1 MNHHFKPNAATMAIC
16 IAFSA
21 AASNALAQE
30 PYPALPPSLSTSVT
44 PNVLLFIDNSG
55 SMELRPDGSGS
66 TGPNDPTN
74 RMMIA
79 KSVAKQVIDDNTKCD
94 PVLGVVPGPCLRFGL
109 FTFDTASS
117 STSGRLVRPIADMN
131 ATNRTTL
138 KTEIDALY
146 PLTNSPLGETMVE
159 ITRYFE
165 GKTSLYS
172 KLSPATATYTSPI
185 QYRCQKNFVVVLTDG
200 DGTADEE
207 LPGTGAVG
215 VQLPLPYT
223 ARKSNGDAVAK
234 NFSVCTASNA
244 LADDGQ
250 NVTCPTKLEGD
261 TNNRVFRAAG
271 LNQPAGIRDVAKY
284 GQVADLRVGGNDLD
298 GKSFDDPKYAR
309 QNLATYTVAFG
320 TVDNKELPAAATA
333 GGGKYFKAAD
343 QAALISSLANAIADI
358 RASTSNA
365 GGFATL
371 SEYTAAGNKIF
382 QPVFN
387 PNGWYGEL
395 RCYELLSTG
404 IGSACTPSAK
414 EVIPAEAS
422 RKIFSAKVVGTTTT
436 PFTFD
441 HSTGWAAMTD
451 AQKIALAITP
461 EQLTATVP
469 EVPGPPVVPAHAPTA
484 AEIDA
489 RKATALAAAN
499 DQKNTIKFVRGVE
512 GITGFRT
519 RPLVNS
525 VKTFMGDIVDGQPV
539 VVSAPGGFTNATD
552 YATFK
557 TNNSSR
563 GMVLVGAN
571 AGMLHAFS
579 ISNMTELA
587 AYVPS
592 AVYPRLRAL
601 TAADYGTSGGTAH
614 TYHVNGSIGRPMDF
628 KTSAAGPWKT
638 MVVGGLG
645 QGGQGHYALDVTN
658 AASFDAATSLVKWEW
673 TDASDN
679 SIGYS
684 MGTPIMSTVR
694 KSATESVPAV
704 IFSNGYLNS
713 HDDTVSGGQ
722 KTTGNTSALFIVNA
736 DTGVLIKK
744 LELPTTGTY
753 KSEGLS
759 SPWGVDV
766 AQDGILDYVYAGDV
780 NGQLWRFDLTAD
792 TAADFKVSTNS
803 SNVPVPLFKAPA
815 GQPITMRPATL
826 GVKNVGNMV
835 LFGTGQLLTDADR
848 TTTTTQAFYGI
859 LDKMQSNIET
869 ISIANNASD
878 LVQQSVLE
886 EYTMSGG
893 SNKQGTFRKV
903 SANEIDVTD
912 VTSNT
917 KKGWYMNLPTSSE
930 RLVATPRIYANVI
943 QFPTGV
949 PISADQCTAGGTGWI
964 MALNP
969 LTGSIVSKGNAKP
982 SANKDYSY
990 FDMNGDK
997 RSTTA
1002 DKVAFTVINGGPA
1015 YASGVKDSDGIPTE
1029 LSFVATGEGLT
1040 NFPSLGSEDPYA
1052 GSGGFVA
1059 MLEAN
1064 AQGVGAGQAG
1074 IGGGRRGETIQR
1086 RQLKGGGI
1094 LSSGS
1099 FGSDGSSETETN
1111 PEPTD
1116 GVRIE
1121 ASTWRELKN

>member
-1 MNHHFKPNAATMAIC
+1 MNHHFKPNALTMAIC

-21 AASNALAQE
+21 AANNALAQE

-55 SMELRPDGSGS
+55 SMILRPNGTFSAS
-66 TGPNDPTN
+66 RTDPTN

-79 KSVAKQVIDDNTKCD
+79 KSVAKQLVDDNTKCD

-109 FTFDTASS
+109 FSFDPVQF

-131 ATNRTTL
+131 AANRTAL
-138 KTEIDALY
+138 KTSIDSLGPDTNT
-146 PLTNSPLGETMVE
+146 PLAETMVE

-172 KLSPATATYTSPI
+172 KLAPATATYTSPI

-200 DGTADEE
+200 DAVADET
-207 LPGTGAVG
+207 LPGTGTVG

-250 NVTCPTKLEGD
+250 NVTCPIKLEGD

-320 TVDNKELPAAATA
+320 TVTNKELPAAATA

-343 QAALISSLANAIADI
+343 QTALISSLANAIADI

-365 GGFATL
+365 GGFATQ
-371 SEYTAAGNKIF
+371 SEYTAAGNKLF

-404 IGSACTPSAK
+404 LGPSCTPSAK

-759 SPWGVDV
+759 APWGVDV

-780 NGQLWRFDLTAD
+780 NGNLWRFDLTSD

-835 LFGTGQLLTDADR
+835 LFGTGQLLTDTDR
-848 TTTTTQAFYGI
+848 SSTTTQAFYGI
-859 LDKMQSNIET
+859 LDKMQSNITTMT
-869 ISIANNASD
+869 ITSD

-886 EYTMSGG
+886 EYTVSGG
-893 SNKQGTFRKV
+893 TNLQGTFRKV
-903 SANEIDVTD
+903 SGNDIDVKDST
-912 VTSNT
+912 NN
-917 KKGWYMNLPTSSE
+917 KNGWYMNLPESSE
-930 RLVATPRIYANVI
+930 RLVATPRIYANVVN
-943 QFPTGV
+943 FPTGV
-949 PISADQCTAGGTGWI
+949 PISAEKCTAGGTGWV

-969 LTGSIVSKGNAKP
+969 LTGSIVSKDNAKP

-990 FDMNGDK
+990 FDMNGDR

-1002 DKVAFTVINGGPA
+1002 DKVAFSSTNGGPA
-1015 YASGVKDSDGIPTE
+1015 YPSGIKVSNGIPTE
-1029 LSFVATGEGLT
+1029 LSFVATGSSLT
-1040 NFPSLGSEDPYA
+1040 NLPSLGTADPYA

-1064 AQGVGAGQAG
+1064 AQGVATAPTGS
-1074 IGGGRRGETIQR
+1074 GGGRQGETIQR
-1086 RQLKGGGI
+1086 GEPSGGGI
-1094 LSSGS
+1094 LCNGS
-1099 FGSDGSSETETN
+1099 LGSADVTCNAGN
-1111 PEPTD
+1111 GPPTD

>member
-172 KLSPATATYTSPI
+172 KLSPATTTYTSPI
-185 QYRCQKNFVVVLTDG
+185 QYRCQKNFVVILTDG

-207 LPGTGAVG
+207 LPGTGSVG

-365 GGFATL
+365 GGLAYQ
-371 SEYTAAGNKIF
+371 SETRKVGNKLF

-395 RCYELLSTG
+395 RCFDTLPNG
-404 IGSACTPSAK
+404 QKGPACTPSAK
-414 EVIPAEAS
+414 EVIPAAGS
-422 RKIFSAKVVGTTTT
+422 RKIFSAKVVGATTT
-436 PFTFD
+436 PFAFND
-441 HSTGWAAMTD
+441 STGLAMMTNE
-451 AQKIALAITP
+451 QKTALAIRP
-461 EQLTATVP
+461 DQLV
-469 EVPGPPVVPAHAPTA
+469 GLPAVITSL
-484 AEIDA
+484 
-489 RKATALAAAN
+489 KATALAATA
-499 DQKNTIKFVRGVE
+499 DQKNTINFLRGTE
-512 GITGFRT
+512 GIAGFRT
-519 RPLVNS
+519 RPLVGG

-539 VVSAPGGFTNATD
+539 VVSAPGGFTSASG
-552 YATFK
+552 YGAFK
-557 TNNSSR
+557 ADNISR

-571 AGMLHAFS
+571 DGMLHAFN
-579 ISNMTELA
+579 ISDMTEAA

-601 TAADYGTSGGTAH
+601 TAADYGTSGGVPHA
-614 TYHVNGSIGRPMDF
+614 YHVNGSIAPPIDF
-628 KTSAAGPWKT
+628 KTTAEGAWKT
-638 MVVGGLG
+638 IAVGGLG
-645 QGGQGHYALDVTN
+645 QGGQGYYALDVTK
-658 AASFDAATSLVKWEW
+658 ATSFDSATSFVKWEW
-673 TDASDN
+673 TDASDA

-684 MGTPIMSTVR
+684 IGVPIMSTVR
-694 KSATESVPAV
+694 TSPTTTVAAV
-704 IFSNGYLNS
+704 IFSNGYLSS

-722 KTTGNTSALFIVNA
+722 KTTDNTSALFIVNA
-736 DTGVLIKK
+736 DTGELIRK

-780 NGQLWRFDLTAD
+780 NGNLWRFDLTAD

-803 SNVPVPLFKAPA
+803 SNVRVPLFKAPA

-886 EYTMSGG
+886 EYTVSGG